1 MDFKKITRAKRFRP
15 AFTFL
20 LMGLICPNL
29 GNSSETCIETSQV
42 ACENVP
48 ILSKEVKTEQE
59 HAKANGNMDA
69 LFYSGSILSNQLPL
83 STSVDIIIDPST
95 EPVKTDI
102 IPANYQS
109 GSGLIQDAAYG
120 LDLLTLREK
129 FYNTSHDDRRTTQKC
144 LRRYGYNGKIDG
156 IWGDKTYFALI
167 SYQEPDIDLTDNSVF
182 DGIKNIV
189 ANLRNCDEVL
199 NQIIK

>member
-1 MDFKKITRAKRFRP
+1 MDFKKITQLIRFRP

-20 LMGLICPNL
+20 LLGLICPNL
-29 GNSSETCIETSQV
+29 GHSSETCIETSQV

-48 ILSKEVKTEQE
+48 ILSKEVKIKQE
-59 HAKANGNMDA
+59 HAKANGSMDA

-83 STSVDIIIDPST
+83 ATSVDVIMDPST
-95 EPVKTDI
+95 EPVKTNVVA
-102 IPANYQS
+102 ANYQS
-109 GSGLIQDAAYG
+109 GSGLIQEAAYS
-120 LDLLTLREK
+120 LDLLTLRKK
-129 FYNTSHDDRRTTQKC
+129 FYDTSHDNRRTTQKC

-167 SYQEPDIDLTDNSVF
+167 SYQEPDIDLTDTSVL

>member
-1 MDFKKITRAKRFRP
+1 MDFKKITRVKCFRP

-20 LMGLICPNL
+20 LMGLIGPNL
-29 GNSSETCIETSQV
+29 GSSSETCIETSQV

-95 EPVKTDI
+95 EPVKTDV

-109 GSGLIQDAAYG
+109 GSGLIQEAAYG

>member
-1 MDFKKITRAKRFRP
+1 
-15 AFTFL
+15 
-20 LMGLICPNL
+20 MGLICPNL

-102 IPANYQS
+102 IPANYKS
-109 GSGLIQDAAYG
+109 GSGLVQDAAYG

-189 ANLRNCDEVL
+189 ANLRNCDAVL

>member
-15 AFTFL
+15 TFTFL
-20 LMGLICPNL
+20 LMCLICPNL

-83 STSVDIIIDPST
+83 STSVDIMIDPST
-95 EPVKTDI
+95 ETVKTDV

-109 GSGLIQDAAYG
+109 GSGLIQEAAYG

>member
-29 GNSSETCIETSQV
+29 GSSSEICIETSQV

-95 EPVKTDI
+95 EPVKTDV

-109 GSGLIQDAAYG
+109 GSGLIQEAAYG
-120 LDLLTLREK
+120 LDLLTLRKK
-129 FYNTSHDDRRTTQKC
+129 FYITSHDDRRTTQKC

>member
-20 LMGLICPNL
+20 LMSLICPNL

-95 EPVKTDI
+95 ETVKTDV

-109 GSGLIQDAAYG
+109 GSGLIQEAAYG

>member
-29 GNSSETCIETSQV
+29 GSSSETCIETSQV

-95 EPVKTDI
+95 EPVKTDV

-109 GSGLIQDAAYG
+109 GSGLIQEAAYG

>member
-1 MDFKKITRAKRFRP
+1 MDFKKITRITHLRP

-20 LMGLICPNL
+20 LMAIICPNP

-59 HAKANGNMDA
+59 RSRANGNMDA
-69 LFYSGSILSNQLPL
+69 LFYSGSILSNQLSPA
-83 STSVDIIIDPST
+83 TSVDVIMDPST
-95 EPVKTDI
+95 EPVKTNVI
-102 IPANYQS
+102 AANYQS
-109 GSGLIQDAAYG
+109 GSGLIQEAVDS
-120 LDLLTLREK
+120 LDLLTLRKK
-129 FYNTSHDDRRTTQKC
+129 FYSSSYDDRRTTQKC

-182 DGIKNIV
+182 DSIKNIM

-199 NQIIK
+199 DQIIK

>member
-29 GNSSETCIETSQV
+29 GSSSEICIETSQV

-95 EPVKTDI
+95 EPVKTDV

-109 GSGLIQDAAYG
+109 GSGLIQEAAYG
-120 LDLLTLREK
+120 LDLLTLRKK

>member
-1 MDFKKITRAKRFRP
+1 
-15 AFTFL
+15 
-20 LMGLICPNL
+20 MGLICPNL

-59 HAKANGNMDA
+59 HSKANGNMDA

-95 EPVKTDI
+95 EPVKTNV

-109 GSGLIQDAAYG
+109 GSGLIQEAAYG

>member
-1 MDFKKITRAKRFRP
+1 MDLKKITRVKRFRP
-15 AFTFL
+15 TFTIL

-29 GNSSETCIETSQV
+29 GNPSETCTETGQV

-48 ILSKEVKTEQE
+48 TLSKEVKTEQE

-95 EPVKTDI
+95 EPVRTDI

-109 GSGLIQDAAYG
+109 GSGLIQEAAYG
-120 LDLLTLREK
+120 LDLLTSREK
-129 FYNTSHDDRRTTQKC
+129 FYNASYDDRRTTQKC

-156 IWGDKTYFALI
+156 IWGDKTYYALI
-167 SYQEPDIDLTDNSVF
+167 SYQEPDIDLTGNSVF

>member
-1 MDFKKITRAKRFRP
+1 MDFKKITRVKRFRP

-29 GNSSETCIETSQV
+29 GSSSETCIETSQV

-95 EPVKTDI
+95 EPVKTDV

-109 GSGLIQDAAYG
+109 GSGLIQEAAYG